1 METCE
6 TRLKILNAKQAYRK
20 RFHKREI
27 ELNPKISDVTTSK
40 RRGKLFIIAEILEIA
55 KEGTLKTQIMYKANL
70 SFAQLTEYLKFML
83 KIKLI
88 QKLNHQ
94 GKDVYIASEK
104 GLDFLQRQCEL
115 TELLKTEEEK
125 TKNGT
130 RIPPASLL
138 RKS

>member
-1 METCE
+1 MKPCE
-6 TRLKILNAKQAYRK
+6 TRLKILTAKQCYRK
-20 RFHKREI
+20 QIWKREL
-27 ELNPKISDVTTSK
+27 ELNSWIAETTSK
-40 RRGKLFIIAEILEIA
+40 RRDKLCIIAEILEIA

-88 QKLNHQ
+88 QKLDHQ
-94 GKDVYIASEK
+94 GKDVYIATDK

-125 TKNGT
+125 PKNDA

>member
-1 METCE
+1 MKPCE
-6 TRLKILNAKQAYRK
+6 TRLKILSAKQCYRK
-20 RFHKREI
+20 QIWKREI
-27 ELNPKISDVTTSK
+27 ELNSWTAETTSK
-40 RRGKLFIIAEILEIA
+40 RRDKLCIIAEILEIA

-94 GKDVYIASEK
+94 GKDVYIATDK

-125 TKNGT
+125 PKNGA